1 VHQKEHFFP
10 GEMRLVKRLE
20 QVKQTEGE
28 KEMKTSKVLLL
39 VVVLAVLSTLVGC
52 AQPAAPTQAPAPA
65 ATVAPAKP
73 APATTSSGYVVPVQ
87 KCAPNCTY
95 KDMVV
100 GFIQTGP
107 EGAWR
112 TANNAS
118 FDEYAKQQG
127 ITLKV
132 YDAQG
137 KVENQISAFHTF
149 NQDPTVNVIIIAA
162 DDTKG
167 FDDVLKEAATAG
179 KLVMLEDR
187 SIDSSSTLYYTRIG
201 SDFVAEGQKSAV
213 AMCDLLKNFTKKNV
227 VEVSGAVGAS
237 AGIDRAKGFRQ
248 KMGDCGIN
256 ITASQTGNWAVAD
269 SKAVVEAWLK
279 DPTLKD
285 FQGVFAHNDE
295 EALGAIQAIKEAGL
309 QPGKDVM
316 VLGLDAT
323 KDGFA
328 ALIDGTLGADIE
340 CNPLLGP
347 QVLDAALKGLNGDA
361 TMPSFVPSNEGQFFA
376 SQGADALKA
385 ILPSRK
391 Y

>member
-1 VHQKEHFFP
+1 MKIAKS
-10 GEMRLVKRLE
+10 LVIVTLA
-20 QVKQTEGE
+20 
-28 KEMKTSKVLLL
+28 L
-39 VVVLAVLSTLVGC
+39 VFIASAVGC
-52 AQPAAPTQAPAPA
+52 AGPAAPTAAPATAVPQKPA
-65 ATVAPAKP
+65 AQ
-73 APATTSSGYVVPVQ
+73 TTSSGYVVPVQ

-149 NQDPTVNVIIIAA
+149 NTDPTVNVIIIAA

-213 AMCDLLKNFTKKNV
+213 AMCDLLKNFPKKNV

-248 KMGDCGIN
+248 KMGDCGIT
-256 ITASQTGNWAVAD
+256 ITASQTGNWAVAE

-279 DPTLKD
+279 DPQLKD

-309 QPGKDVM
+309 VPGKDIM

-323 KDGFA
+323 KDAFA

-347 QVLDAALKGLNGDA
+347 QVLDAALKGLNGDT
-361 TMPSFVPSNEGQFFA
+361 TMPSYVPSNEGAFFA
-376 SQGADALKA
+376 AQGPDALKA
-385 ILPSRK
+385 ILPTRK

>member
-1 VHQKEHFFP
+1 MKKLFF
-10 GEMRLVKRLE
+10 LI
-20 QVKQTEGE
+20 
-28 KEMKTSKVLLL
+28 
-39 VVVLAVLSTLVGC
+39 VVIVMGFGMVGC
-52 AQPAAPTQAPAPA
+52 ASQPTAAPATAVPPTAAPPAA
-65 ATVAPAKP
+65 

-213 AMCDLLKNFTKKNV
+213 AMCDLLKDFPKKNV

-248 KMGDCGIN
+248 KMGDCGIT
-256 ITASQTGNWAVAD
+256 ITASQTGNWAVAE

-309 QPGKDVM
+309 VPGKDVM

-323 KDGFA
+323 KDAFA

-361 TMPSFVPSNEGQFFA
+361 TMPSYVPSNEGAFFA
-376 SQGADALKA
+376 AQGPDALKA
-385 ILPSRK
+385 ILPTRK

>member
-1 VHQKEHFFP
+1 
-10 GEMRLVKRLE
+10 
-20 QVKQTEGE
+20 
-28 KEMKTSKVLLL
+28 MKASRVLL
-39 VVVLAVLSTLVGC
+39 VVMILALAIPLAAC
-52 AQPAAPTQAPAPA
+52 AAPPAPTAVPPTAVPPTAAPA
-65 ATVAPAKP
+65 AKQ
-73 APATTSSGYVVPVQ
+73 TSSGYTMPAV

-149 NQDPTVNVIIIAA
+149 NQDPAVNVIIIAA

-167 FDDVLKEAATAG
+167 FDDVLKEAASAG

-187 SIDSSSTLYYTRIG
+187 SIDSSAALYYTRIG

-213 AMCDLLKNFTKKNV
+213 AMCDMLKSFSKKNV

-248 KMGDCGIN
+248 KMGDCGIT

-309 QPGKDVM
+309 QPGKDIM

-385 ILPSRK
+385 ILPTRK

>member
-1 VHQKEHFFP
+1 
-10 GEMRLVKRLE
+10 
-20 QVKQTEGE
+20 
-28 KEMKTSKVLLL
+28 MKGSIFLRFVFI
-39 VVVLAVLSTLVGC
+39 
-52 AQPAAPTQAPAPA
+52 AAIFAMIANCAPA
-65 ATVAPAKP
+65 ATQPPPTAVPPTAAPK
-73 APATTSSGYVVPVQ
+73 TTSSGYVIPVT

-118 FDEYAKQQG
+118 FDEAAQQQG

-132 YDAQG
+132 YDAQN

-149 NQDPTVNVIIIAA
+149 NQDPTVNVIILAA

-167 FDDVLKEAATAG
+167 FDDVLKEAQANG
-179 KLVMLEDR
+179 KLVLLEDR
-187 SIDSSSTLYYTRIG
+187 SLDSSSALYYTRIG

-213 AMCDLLKNFTKKNV
+213 AMCTLLKDFSKKNV

-248 KMGDCGIN
+248 KMGDCGIT
-256 ITASQTGNWAVAD
+256 ITASQTGNWAVAE

-279 DPTLKD
+279 DATLKD

-295 EALGAIQAIKEAGL
+295 EALGAIQAIQEAGL
-309 QPGKDVM
+309 TPGKDVM
-316 VLGLDAT
+316 VIGLDAT

-328 ALIDGTLGADIE
+328 ALIAGTLGADIE

-347 QVLDAALKGLNGDA
+347 QVYEAALKGLNGDA
-361 TMPSFVPSNEGQFFA
+361 TMPAFVPSQEGEFYA
-376 SQGADALKA
+376 SQGADALNA
-385 ILPSRK
+385 LLPTRK

>member
-1 VHQKEHFFP
+1 
-10 GEMRLVKRLE
+10 M
-20 QVKQTEGE
+20 
-28 KEMKTSKVLLL
+28 
-39 VVVLAVLSTLVGC
+39 LAGC
-52 AQPAAPTQAPAPA
+52 AQPAAAPAQPA
-65 ATVAPAKP
+65 ATAK
-73 APATTSSGYVVPVQ
+73 AAAAQTSTGYTIPVQ
-87 KCAPNCTY
+87 KCAPSCTY

-149 NQDPTVNVIIIAA
+149 NQDPTVNVIILAA

-187 SIDSSSTLYYTRIG
+187 TVDSSATLYYTRIG

-227 VEVSGAVGAS
+227 VEVSGAVGAG

-248 KMGDCGIN
+248 KMGDCGIT
-256 ITASQTGNWAVAD
+256 ITASQTGNWAVAE

-279 DPTLKD
+279 DAKLKD

-309 QPGKDVM
+309 VPGKDIM

-323 KDGFA
+323 KDAFA

-361 TMPSFVPSNEGQFFA
+361 TMPSYVPSNEGAFYA
-376 SQGADALKA
+376 SQGPDALKA
-385 ILPSRK
+385 ILPTRK

>member
-1 VHQKEHFFP
+1 MKK
-10 GEMRLVKRLE
+10 LV
-20 QVKQTEGE
+20 
-28 KEMKTSKVLLL
+28 L
-39 VVVLAVLSTLVGC
+39 VTVILVMMLGMFGC
-52 AQPAAPTQAPAPA
+52 AAPTQPPAAPPTNPPAPA
-65 ATVAPAKP
+65 AL
-73 APATTSSGYVVPVQ
+73 TTSSGYTIPSV

-118 FDEYAKQQG
+118 FDEAAKQLG

-132 YDAQG
+132 YDAQN

-149 NQDPTVNVIIIAA
+149 NQDPSVNVILLAA
-162 DDTKG
+162 NDTKG
-167 FDDVLKEAATAG
+167 FDDVLKEAQANG
-179 KLVMLEDR
+179 KLVILEDR
-187 SIDSSSTLYYTRIG
+187 SLDSAASLYYTRIG
-201 SDFVAEGQKSAV
+201 SDFVDEGQKSAV
-213 AMCDLLKNFTKKNV
+213 AMCDVLKDFPKKNV

-237 AGIDRAKGFRQ
+237 AGVDRAKGFRQ
-248 KMGDCGIN
+248 KMTDCGIT

-279 DPTLKD
+279 DATLKD

-309 QPGKDVM
+309 TPGKDVM
-316 VLGLDAT
+316 VIGLDAT

-328 ALIDGTLGADIE
+328 ALIDGTLAADIE

-347 QVLDAALKGLNGDA
+347 QVYEVALKGLNGD
-361 TMPSFVPSNEGQFFA
+361 TSMPAFVPSQEGQFFA
-376 SQGADALKA
+376 AQGAEALTA
-385 ILPSRK
+385 LLPTRK

>member
-1 VHQKEHFFP
+1 MKK
-10 GEMRLVKRLE
+10 LV
-20 QVKQTEGE
+20 
-28 KEMKTSKVLLL
+28 L
-39 VVVLAVLSTLVGC
+39 VTVILVMMLGMFGC
-52 AQPAAPTQAPAPA
+52 AAPTPAPTQPPAPA
-65 ATVAPAKP
+65 AK
-73 APATTSSGYVVPVQ
+73 TTSSGYTIPTM

-118 FDEYAKQQG
+118 FDEAAKQLG
-127 ITLKV
+127 LTLKV
-132 YDAQG
+132 YDAQN

-149 NQDPTVNVIIIAA
+149 NQDPSVNVILLAA
-162 DDTKG
+162 NDTKG
-167 FDDVLKEAATAG
+167 FDDVLKEAQANG
-179 KLVMLEDR
+179 KLVILEDR
-187 SIDSSSTLYYTRIG
+187 SLDSAASLYYTRIG
-201 SDFVAEGQKSAV
+201 SDFVDEGQKSAV
-213 AMCDLLKNFTKKNV
+213 AMCDLLKDFSKKNV

-248 KMGDCGIN
+248 KMTDCGIT
-256 ITASQTGNWAVAD
+256 ITASQTGNWAVAE

-279 DPTLKD
+279 DATLKD

-309 QPGKDVM
+309 TPGKDVM
-316 VLGLDAT
+316 VIGLDAT

-328 ALIDGTLGADIE
+328 ALIDGTLAADIE

-347 QVLDAALKGLNGDA
+347 QVYEVALKGLNGD
-361 TMPSFVPSNEGQFFA
+361 TSMPAFVPSQEGQFFA
-376 SQGADALKA
+376 AQGAEALKA
-385 ILPSRK
+385 LLPTRK

>member
-1 VHQKEHFFP
+1 
-10 GEMRLVKRLE
+10 
-20 QVKQTEGE
+20 
-28 KEMKTSKVLLL
+28 MKTSKVSLFVIVL
-39 VVVLAVLSTLVGC
+39 VVLSVLAGC
-52 AQPAAPTQAPAPA
+52 AQPTAQPAAPAAPAQPA
-65 ATVAPAKP
+65 APAKP
-73 APATTSSGYVVPVQ
+73 AAAATSSGYVVPAQ
-87 KCAPNCTY
+87 ECAPNCAY

-127 ITLKV
+127 VTLKV

-137 KVENQISAFHTF
+137 KVENQISAFHNF
-149 NQDPTVNVIIIAA
+149 NQDPSVNTIILAA

-179 KLVMLEDR
+179 KLVILEDR
-187 SIDSSSTLYYTRIG
+187 TVDSPATLYYTRIG
-201 SDFVAEGQKSAV
+201 SDFVDEGQKAAV
-213 AMCDLLKNFTKKNV
+213 AMCDLLKNFPKKNV
-227 VEVSGAVGAS
+227 VEISGAVGAG

-256 ITASQTGNWAVAD
+256 ITASQTGNWAVAE
-269 SKAVVEAWLK
+269 SKAVTEAWLK
-279 DPTLKD
+279 DPKLKD

-309 QPGKDVM
+309 VPGKDVM
-316 VLGLDAT
+316 VIGVDAT
-323 KDGFA
+323 KDGFG
-328 ALIDGTLGADIE
+328 ALIDGTLAADIE

-361 TMPSFVPSNEGQFFA
+361 TMPSYVPSNEGQFFA
-376 SQGADALKA
+376 AQGADALKA
-385 ILPSRK
+385 LLPTRK

>member
-1 VHQKEHFFP
+1 
-10 GEMRLVKRLE
+10 
-20 QVKQTEGE
+20 
-28 KEMKTSKVLLL
+28 MKITKILGITL
-39 VVVLAVLSTLVGC
+39 VVIFIMSAAGC
-52 AQPAAPTQAPAPA
+52 GTT
-65 ATVAPAKP
+65 ATVAPTSVPPTAPPAAK
-73 APATTSSGYVVPVQ
+73 TTSAGYVIPPQ
-87 KCAPNCTY
+87 KCAPNCKYT
-95 KDMVV
+95 DMVV

-167 FDDVLKEAATAG
+167 FDDVLQEAKANG
-179 KLVMLEDR
+179 KLVILEDR
-187 SIDSSSTLYYTRIG
+187 TVDSSAALYYTRIG
-201 SDFVAEGQKSAV
+201 SDFVAEGQKAAA
-213 AMCDLLKNFTKKNV
+213 AMCDLLKDFTKKNV
-227 VEVSGAVGAS
+227 VEISGAVGAG

-248 KMGDCGIN
+248 KMGDCGIT
-256 ITASQTGNWAVAD
+256 ITASQTGNWAVAE
-269 SKAVVEAWLK
+269 SKAVMEAWLK
-279 DPTLKD
+279 DATLKD
-285 FQGVFAHNDE
+285 IQGVFAHNDE
-295 EALGAIQAIKEAGL
+295 EALGAIQAIQEAGL
-309 QPGKDVM
+309 VPGKDIM
-316 VLGLDAT
+316 VVGVDAT

-361 TMPSFVPSNEGQFFA
+361 TMPSYVPSQEGEFFA
-376 SQGADALKA
+376 AQGADALKEL
-385 ILPSRK
+385 LPTRK

>member
-1 VHQKEHFFP
+1 MKK
-10 GEMRLVKRLE
+10 LV
-20 QVKQTEGE
+20 
-28 KEMKTSKVLLL
+28 L
-39 VVVLAVLSTLVGC
+39 VTVIMVMAFAMFGC
-52 AQPAAPTQAPAPA
+52 AAPTPAPTQPPVPTQPPA
-65 ATVAPAKP
+65 AQI
-73 APATTSSGYVVPVQ
+73 TSSGYTLPQ
-87 KCAPNCTY
+87 ISCAPNCTY

-118 FDEYAKQQG
+118 FDEAAKQLG

-132 YDAQG
+132 YDAQN

-149 NQDPTVNVIIIAA
+149 NQDPTVNVILLAA
-162 DDTKG
+162 NDTKG
-167 FDDVLKEAATAG
+167 FDDVLKEAQSKG
-179 KLVMLEDR
+179 KLVILEDR
-187 SIDSSSTLYYTRIG
+187 SLDSAATLYYTRIG
-201 SDFVAEGQKSAV
+201 SDFIDEGQKGAV
-213 AMCDLLKNFTKKNV
+213 AMCDLLKDFSKKNV
-227 VEVSGAVGAS
+227 VEISGAVGAS

-248 KMGDCGIN
+248 KMGDCGIT

-279 DPTLKD
+279 DPTIKD

-295 EALGAIQAIKEAGL
+295 EALGAIQAIQEAGL
-309 QPGKDVM
+309 TPGKDIM
-316 VLGLDAT
+316 VIGFDAT

-328 ALIDGTLGADIE
+328 ALIDGTMAADIE

-347 QVLDAALKGLNGDA
+347 QVYDIALKGLNGDSTIPA
-361 TMPSFVPSNEGQFFA
+361 FVPSQEGQFFA
-376 SQGADALKA
+376 AQGAEALTA
-385 ILPSRK
+385 LLPTRK

>member
-1 VHQKEHFFP
+1 
-10 GEMRLVKRLE
+10 
-20 QVKQTEGE
+20 
-28 KEMKTSKVLLL
+28 MKIAKSLLI
-39 VVVLAVLSTLVGC
+39 VTLALIFIASAVGC
-52 AQPAAPTQAPAPA
+52 GGTAAPTTAPATAVPQ
-65 ATVAPAKP
+65 KP
-73 APATTSSGYVVPVQ
+73 ASQTTSSGYVVPVQ

-162 DDTKG
+162 NDTKG
-167 FDDVLKEAATAG
+167 FDDVLKEAAAAG
-179 KLVMLEDR
+179 KLVMLKDR
-187 SIDSSSTLYYTRIG
+187 SIDSSSSLYYTRIG
-201 SDFVAEGQKSAV
+201 SDFVAEGQKSAE
-213 AMCDLLKNFTKKNV
+213 AMCDLLKDFPKKNV

-248 KMGDCGIN
+248 KMGDCGIT
-256 ITASQTGNWAVAD
+256 ITASQTGNWAVAE

-309 QPGKDVM
+309 VPGKDIM

-323 KDGFA
+323 KDAFA

-347 QVLDAALKGLNGDA
+347 QVLDAALKGLNGDT
-361 TMPSFVPSNEGQFFA
+361 TMPSYVPSNEGAFFA
-376 SQGADALKA
+376 AQGPEALKA
-385 ILPSRK
+385 ILPTRK

>member
-1 VHQKEHFFP
+1 
-10 GEMRLVKRLE
+10 
-20 QVKQTEGE
+20 
-28 KEMKTSKVLLL
+28 MKITKIL
-39 VVVLAVLSTLVGC
+39 LSTTLALIVIATASC
-52 AQPAAPTQAPAPA
+52 AKPPAAP
-65 ATVAPAKP
+65 ATVAPATA
-73 APATTSSGYVVPVQ
+73 APATAAPAAAAPVTSSGYVVPIQ

-118 FDEYAKQQG
+118 FDEAAKQNG

-149 NQDPTVNVIIIAA
+149 NQDPTVNVIMLAA

-167 FDDVLKEAATAG
+167 FDDVLQEAKAAG
-179 KLVMLEDR
+179 KLVILEDR
-187 SIDSSSTLYYTRIG
+187 TVDSSAALYYTRIG
-201 SDFVAEGQKSAV
+201 SDFIAEGQKSAA

-227 VEVSGAVGAS
+227 VEVSGAVGAG

-248 KMGDCGIN
+248 KMGDCGIT

-295 EALGAIQAIKEAGL
+295 EALGAIQAIQEAGL
-309 QPGKDVM
+309 TPGKDVM
-316 VLGLDAT
+316 VVGLDAT

-328 ALIDGTLGADIE
+328 ALIAGTLGADIE

-347 QVLDAALKGLNGDA
+347 QVYEAALKGLNGDA
-361 TMPSFVPSNEGQFFA
+361 SMPSYVPSQEGEFFA
-376 SQGADALKA
+376 AQGADALKA
-385 ILPSRK
+385 ILPTRK

>member
-1 VHQKEHFFP
+1 
-10 GEMRLVKRLE
+10 
-20 QVKQTEGE
+20 
-28 KEMKTSKVLLL
+28 MKASKVLL
-39 VVVLAVLSTLVGC
+39 VVMILALAIPLAAC
-52 AQPAAPTQAPAPA
+52 AAPTPPPTAVPPTAVPPTAAPA
-65 ATVAPAKP
+65 VKQ
-73 APATTSSGYVVPVQ
+73 TSSGYTMPAV

-149 NQDPTVNVIIIAA
+149 NQDPAVNVIIIAA

-187 SIDSSSTLYYTRIG
+187 SVDSSASLYYTRIG

-213 AMCDLLKNFTKKNV
+213 AMCDMLKDFSKKNV

-248 KMGDCGIN
+248 KMGDCGIT

-279 DPTLKD
+279 DPKLKD

-309 QPGKDVM
+309 VPGKDVM

-347 QVLDAALKGLNGDA
+347 QVLDAALKGLNGDE

-385 ILPSRK
+385 ILPTRK

>member
-1 VHQKEHFFP
+1 
-10 GEMRLVKRLE
+10 
-20 QVKQTEGE
+20 
-28 KEMKTSKVLLL
+28 MKGSIFLRFVFI
-39 VVVLAVLSTLVGC
+39 
-52 AQPAAPTQAPAPA
+52 AAIFAMIASCAPA
-65 ATVAPAKP
+65 ATQPPPTAVPPTAAPK
-73 APATTSSGYVVPVQ
+73 TTSSGYVIPVTE
-87 KCAPNCTY
+87 CAPNCTY

-118 FDEYAKQQG
+118 FDEAAKQQA
-127 ITLKV
+127 ITLIV
-132 YDAQG
+132 YDAQN

-149 NQDPTVNVIIIAA
+149 NQDPTVNVIILAA
-162 DDTKG
+162 NDTKG
-167 FDDVLKEAATAG
+167 FDDVLKEAQTNG

-187 SIDSSSTLYYTRIG
+187 SLDSSSALYYTRIG

-213 AMCDLLKNFTKKNV
+213 AMCTLLKDFSKKNV

-237 AGIDRAKGFRQ
+237 AGVDRAKGFRQ
-248 KMGDCGIN
+248 KMGDCGIT
-256 ITASQTGNWAVAD
+256 ITASQTGNWAVAE

-279 DPTLKD
+279 DATLKD

-295 EALGAIQAIKEAGL
+295 EALGAIQAIQEAGL
-309 QPGKDVM
+309 VPGKDVM
-316 VLGLDAT
+316 VIGLDAT

-347 QVLDAALKGLNGDA
+347 QVYEAALKGLNGDA
-361 TMPSFVPSNEGQFFA
+361 TMPAFVPSQEGEFYA

-385 ILPSRK
+385 LLPTRK

>member
-1 VHQKEHFFP
+1 
-10 GEMRLVKRLE
+10 
-20 QVKQTEGE
+20 
-28 KEMKTSKVLLL
+28 MKHSKLLL
-39 VVVLAVLSTLVGC
+39 FVTIIVMVVSMVGC
-52 AQPAAPTQAPAPA
+52 AAPTPTAAPTQPPAPTQAPTPTQPSA
-65 ATVAPAKP
+65 
-73 APATTSSGYVVPVQ
+73 ATTSSGYVMPKI
-87 KCAPNCTY
+87 KCAPNCAY

-118 FDEYAKQQG
+118 FDEAAKQQG

-137 KVENQISAFHTF
+137 KVANQISAFHTF
-149 NQDPTVNVIIIAA
+149 NQDPTVNVIMLAA

-167 FDDVLKEAATAG
+167 FDEVLKEAQTSG
-179 KLVMLEDR
+179 KLVILEDR
-187 SIDSSSTLYYTRIG
+187 SVDSSATLYYTRIG
-201 SDFVAEGQKSAV
+201 SDFIHEGQEGSA
-213 AMCDLLKNFTKKNV
+213 AMCDLLKNSTKKNV
-227 VEVSGAVGAS
+227 VEISGAIGAS
-237 AGIDRAKGFRQ
+237 AGIDRDTGFRQ
-248 KMGDCGIN
+248 KMGDCGIT

-279 DPTLKD
+279 DATLKD
-285 FQGVFAHNDE
+285 FQGVFAQNDE

-309 QPGKDVM
+309 VPGKDVM
-316 VLGLDAT
+316 VIGFDAT

-328 ALIDGTLGADIE
+328 ALIDGSLGADIE

-347 QVLDAALKGLNGDA
+347 QVYAAALKGLNGDA
-361 TMPSFVPSNEGQFFA
+361 TIPSFVPSQEGQFFA
-376 SQGADALKA
+376 AQGADALTA
-385 ILPSRK
+385 ILPTRK

>member
-1 VHQKEHFFP
+1 MKSSIVF
-10 GEMRLVKRLE
+10 RLCLAIA
-20 QVKQTEGE
+20 
-28 KEMKTSKVLLL
+28 LLAM
-39 VVVLAVLSTLVGC
+39 LASC
-52 AQPAAPTQAPAPA
+52 APA
-65 ATVAPAKP
+65 ATPTAAPAPTK
-73 APATTSSGYVVPVQ
+73 AAAASTSSGYVMPAM

-118 FDEYAKQQG
+118 FDEAAKQLG

-132 YDAQG
+132 YDAQN
-137 KVENQISAFHTF
+137 KVENQISSFHTF
-149 NQDPTVNVIIIAA
+149 NQDPAVNTIILAA
-162 DDTKG
+162 NDTKG
-167 FDDVLKEAATAG
+167 FDEVLKEAQANG
-179 KLVMLEDR
+179 KLVILEDR
-187 SIDSSSTLYYTRIG
+187 SLDSPASLYYTRIG

-213 AMCDLLKNFTKKNV
+213 AMCDLLKNSAKKNV

-237 AGIDRAKGFRQ
+237 AGVDRAKGFRQ
-248 KMGDCGIN
+248 KMGDCGIT

-309 QPGKDVM
+309 VPGKDVQ
-316 VLGLDAT
+316 VIGLDAT

-347 QVLDAALKGLNGDA
+347 QVYAAALKGLNGDA
-361 TMPSFVPSNEGQFFA
+361 TMPAFVPSEEGQFFA
-376 SQGADALKA
+376 AQGAEALKA
-385 ILPSRK
+385 LLPTRK

>member
-1 VHQKEHFFP
+1 
-10 GEMRLVKRLE
+10 
-20 QVKQTEGE
+20 
-28 KEMKTSKVLLL
+28 
-39 VVVLAVLSTLVGC
+39 
-52 AQPAAPTQAPAPA
+52 
-65 ATVAPAKP
+65 
-73 APATTSSGYVVPVQ
+73 
-87 KCAPNCTY
+87 
-95 KDMVV
+95 
-100 GFIQTGP
+100 
-107 EGAWR
+107 
-112 TANNAS
+112 
-118 FDEYAKQQG
+118 
-127 ITLKV
+127 
-132 YDAQG
+132 
-137 KVENQISAFHTF
+137 
-149 NQDPTVNVIIIAA
+149 VNVIIIAA

-213 AMCDLLKNFTKKNV
+213 AMCDLLKDFPKKNV

-248 KMGDCGIN
+248 KMGDCGIT
-256 ITASQTGNWAVAD
+256 ITASQTGNWAVAE

-309 QPGKDVM
+309 VPGKDVM

-323 KDGFA
+323 KDAFA

-361 TMPSFVPSNEGQFFA
+361 TMPSYVPSNEGAFFA
-376 SQGADALKA
+376 AQGPDALKA
-385 ILPSRK
+385 ILPTRK

>member
-1 VHQKEHFFP
+1 MFRIKIVTLI
-10 GEMRLVKRLE
+10 GLV
-20 QVKQTEGE
+20 
-28 KEMKTSKVLLL
+28 
-39 VVVLAVLSTLVGC
+39 
-52 AQPAAPTQAPAPA
+52 AAMALGACAPAPA
-65 ATVAPAKP
+65 QAPA
-73 APATTSSGYVVPVQ
+73 APAAAVQTSAGYVIPSQ
-87 KCAPNCTY
+87 ECSPNCTY

-118 FDEYAKQQG
+118 FDEYSKQQG

-167 FDDVLKEAATAG
+167 FDDVLQEAKANG
-179 KLVMLEDR
+179 KLVVLEDR
-187 SIDSSSTLYYTRIG
+187 TIDSSATLYYTRIG
-201 SDFVAEGQKSAV
+201 SDFVMEGQKAAT
-213 AMCDLLKNFTKKNV
+213 AMCDLLKDFPKKNV
-227 VEVSGAVGAS
+227 VEISGAVGAG

-248 KMGDCGIN
+248 KMGDCGIT
-256 ITASQTGNWAVAD
+256 ITASQTGNWAVAE
-269 SKAVVEAWLK
+269 SKAVTEAWLK
-279 DPTLKD
+279 DAALKD

-309 QPGKDVM
+309 VPGKDVM
-316 VLGLDAT
+316 VVGVDAT

-347 QVLDAALKGLNGDA
+347 QVLDAALKGLNGDT
-361 TMPSFVPSNEGQFFA
+361 TMPSYVPSQEGEFFA
-376 SQGADALKA
+376 AQGPDALKA
-385 ILPSRK
+385 LLPTRK

>member
-1 VHQKEHFFP
+1 
-10 GEMRLVKRLE
+10 
-20 QVKQTEGE
+20 
-28 KEMKTSKVLLL
+28 MKIARVFC
-39 VVVLAVLSTLVGC
+39 VMIAVIFVLSAVGC
-52 AQPAAPTQAPAPA
+52 GPKTTPTAAPPPATAAPA
-65 ATVAPAKP
+65 AMV
-73 APATTSSGYVVPVQ
+73 TSSGYVIPTV

-118 FDEYAKQQG
+118 FDEYAAQQG

-167 FDDVLKEAATAG
+167 FDDVLQEAKANG
-179 KLVMLEDR
+179 KLVILEDR
-187 SIDSSSTLYYTRIG
+187 TIDSSADLYYTRIG
-201 SDFVAEGQKSAV
+201 SDFIAEGQKGAA
-213 AMCDLLKNFTKKNV
+213 AMCDLLKDFTKKNV
-227 VEVSGAVGAS
+227 VEISGAVGAG

-248 KMGDCGIN
+248 KMGDCGIT
-256 ITASQTGNWAVAD
+256 ITASQTGNWAVAE

-279 DPTLKD
+279 DSALKD

-295 EALGAIQAIKEAGL
+295 EAIGAIQALQEAGIT
-309 QPGKDVM
+309 PGKDVM
-316 VLGLDAT
+316 VVGFDAT

-328 ALIDGTLGADIE
+328 ALIDGTMAADIE

-347 QVLDAALKGLNGDA
+347 QVLDAALKGLNGDT
-361 TMPSFVPSNEGQFFA
+361 TMPSYVPSQEGEFFA
-376 SQGADALKA
+376 AQGADALKA
-385 ILPSRK
+385 ILPTRK

>member
-1 VHQKEHFFP
+1 MFRIKIFA
-10 GEMRLVKRLE
+10 
-20 QVKQTEGE
+20 
-28 KEMKTSKVLLL
+28 LLGIATMI
-39 VVVLAVLSTLVGC
+39 LAAC
-52 AQPAAPTQAPAPA
+52 APAATPAPA
-65 ATVAPAKP
+65 AVPPAAAPA
-73 APATTSSGYVVPVQ
+73 TSSGYVLPVA

-118 FDEYAKQQG
+118 FDEAATQLG
-127 ITLKV
+127 VTLKV
-132 YDAQG
+132 YDAQN
-137 KVENQISAFHTF
+137 KVENQISSFHTF
-149 NQDPTVNVIIIAA
+149 NQDPAVNVIIIAA

-167 FDDVLKEAATAG
+167 FDDVLKEAQANG
-179 KLVMLEDR
+179 KLVILEDR
-187 SIDSSSTLYYTRIG
+187 SIDSSATLYYTRIG
-201 SDFVAEGQKSAV
+201 SDFVMEGQKSAK
-213 AMCDLLKNFTKKNV
+213 AMCDLLKDFTKKNV

-248 KMGDCGIN
+248 TMGDCGIT

-309 QPGKDVM
+309 VPGKDVM
-316 VLGLDAT
+316 VIGLDAT

-347 QVLDAALKGLNGDA
+347 QVYEAALKGLNGDT
-361 TMPSFVPSNEGQFFA
+361 TMPAYVPSQEGEFFA
-376 SQGADALKA
+376 AQGPDALKA
-385 ILPSRK
+385 LLPTRK

>member
-1 VHQKEHFFP
+1 
-10 GEMRLVKRLE
+10 
-20 QVKQTEGE
+20 
-28 KEMKTSKVLLL
+28 MKASRVLL
-39 VVVLAVLSTLVGC
+39 VVMILALAIPLAAC
-52 AQPAAPTQAPAPA
+52 AAPTPPPTAVPPTAVPPTAAPA
-65 ATVAPAKP
+65 VKQ
-73 APATTSSGYVVPVQ
+73 TSSGYTMPAM

-149 NQDPTVNVIIIAA
+149 NQDPAVNVIILAA
-162 DDTKG
+162 NDTKG
-167 FDDVLKEAATAG
+167 WDDVLKESQTAG

-187 SIDSSSTLYYTRIG
+187 SIDSSAALYYTRIG

-213 AMCDLLKNFTKKNV
+213 AMCDLLKSFSKKNV

-248 KMGDCGIN
+248 KMGDCGIT
-256 ITASQTGNWAVAD
+256 ITASQTGNWAVAE

-309 QPGKDVM
+309 QPGKDIM

-385 ILPSRK
+385 LLPTRK

>member
-1 VHQKEHFFP
+1 
-10 GEMRLVKRLE
+10 
-20 QVKQTEGE
+20 
-28 KEMKTSKVLLL
+28 MKASRVLL
-39 VVVLAVLSTLVGC
+39 VVMILALAIPLAAC
-52 AQPAAPTQAPAPA
+52 AAPATPAPTAVPPTAVPPTAAPA
-65 ATVAPAKP
+65 AQQ
-73 APATTSSGYVVPVQ
+73 TSSGYTMPAV

-118 FDEYAKQQG
+118 FDEYSKQQG

-149 NQDPTVNVIIIAA
+149 NQDPAVNVIIIAA

-167 FDDVLKEAATAG
+167 FDDVLKEAASAG

-187 SIDSSSTLYYTRIG
+187 SVDSSAALYYTRIG

-213 AMCDLLKNFTKKNV
+213 AMCDLLKSFSKKNV

-248 KMGDCGIN
+248 KMGDCGIS

-347 QVLDAALKGLNGDA
+347 QVLDAALKGLNADA

-385 ILPSRK
+385 ILPTRK

>member
-1 VHQKEHFFP
+1 
-10 GEMRLVKRLE
+10 
-20 QVKQTEGE
+20 
-28 KEMKTSKVLLL
+28 MKIAKVLICTIMALALL
-39 VVVLAVLSTLVGC
+39 ASVAGC
-52 AQPAAPTQAPAPA
+52 APA
-65 ATVAPAKP
+65 ATPTPAPATAVP
-73 APATTSSGYVVPVQ
+73 PTAAPATTSSGYVMPVM

-118 FDEYAKQQG
+118 FDEAAKQQG
-127 ITLKV
+127 LTLKV
-132 YDAQG
+132 YDAQN

-149 NQDPTVNVIIIAA
+149 NQDPNVNVIIIAA

-167 FDDVLKEAATAG
+167 FDDVLKEAQSMS
-179 KLVMLEDR
+179 KLVILEDR
-187 SIDSSSTLYYTRIG
+187 SIDLSATLYYTRIG
-201 SDFVAEGQKSAV
+201 SDFVAEGQKSAA

-248 KMGDCGIN
+248 KMGDCGIT

-295 EALGAIQAIKEAGL
+295 EALGAIQAIQEAGL
-309 QPGKDVM
+309 VPGKDVM
-316 VLGLDAT
+316 VIGLDAT

-328 ALIDGTLGADIE
+328 ALIAGTLGADIE

-347 QVLDAALKGLNGDA
+347 QVYEAALKGLNGDA
-361 TMPSFVPSNEGQFFA
+361 TMPAYVPSQEGQFFA
-376 SQGADALKA
+376 AQGADTLKA
-385 ILPSRK
+385 ILPTRK

>member
-1 VHQKEHFFP
+1 
-10 GEMRLVKRLE
+10 MRSYKLFTIVMIALMAF
-20 QVKQTEGE
+20 VG
-28 KEMKTSKVLLL
+28 
-39 VVVLAVLSTLVGC
+39 LAGC
-52 AQPAAPTQAPAPA
+52 APA
-65 ATVAPAKP
+65 ATAVPTAVPPTA
-73 APATTSSGYVVPVQ
+73 AAAMTSAGYTVPVQ
-87 KCAPNCTY
+87 KCAPNCAY

-118 FDEYAKQQG
+118 FDEAAKAQG

-149 NQDPTVNVIIIAA
+149 NQDPTVNVIMLAA

-167 FDDVLKEAATAG
+167 FDDVLREAAANG
-179 KLVMLEDR
+179 KLVILEDR
-187 SIDSSSTLYYTRIG
+187 SIDSSATLYYTRIG
-201 SDFVAEGQKSAV
+201 SDFIAEGQKSAV

-227 VEVSGAVGAS
+227 VEVSGAIGAS

-295 EALGAIQAIKEAGL
+295 EALGSIQAIQEAGL
-309 QPGKDVM
+309 TPGKDVM
-316 VLGLDAT
+316 VIGLDAT

-328 ALIDGTLGADIE
+328 ALIAGTLGADIE

-347 QVLDAALKGLNGDA
+347 QVYEAALKGLNGDT
-361 TMPSFVPSNEGQFFA
+361 TMPSYVASQEGQFFA
-376 SQGADALKA
+376 AQGPDALKA
-385 ILPSRK
+385 ILPTRK

>member
-1 VHQKEHFFP
+1 MKK
-10 GEMRLVKRLE
+10 LV
-20 QVKQTEGE
+20 
-28 KEMKTSKVLLL
+28 L
-39 VVVLAVLSTLVGC
+39 VTVILVMAFAMFGC
-52 AQPAAPTQAPAPA
+52 ATPTPAPSQPPAPTQPPA
-65 ATVAPAKP
+65 AKL
-73 APATTSSGYVVPVQ
+73 TSSGYTIPQ
-87 KCAPNCTY
+87 MACAPNCTY

-118 FDEYAKQQG
+118 FDEAAKQLG
-127 ITLKV
+127 VTLKV
-132 YDAQG
+132 YDAQN

-167 FDDVLKEAATAG
+167 FDDVLKEAQSKG
-179 KLVMLEDR
+179 KLVILEDR
-187 SIDSSSTLYYTRIG
+187 SIDSAATFYYTRIG
-201 SDFVAEGQKSAV
+201 SDFVDEGQKSAV
-213 AMCDLLKNFTKKNV
+213 AMCDMLKDFPKKNV

-248 KMGDCGIN
+248 KMGDCGIT

-309 QPGKDVM
+309 VPGKDVM

-347 QVLDAALKGLNGDA
+347 QVYDIALKGLNGDSTVPA
-361 TMPSFVPSNEGQFFA
+361 FVPSQEGQFFA
-376 SQGADALKA
+376 AQGADALTA
-385 ILPSRK
+385 LLPTRK